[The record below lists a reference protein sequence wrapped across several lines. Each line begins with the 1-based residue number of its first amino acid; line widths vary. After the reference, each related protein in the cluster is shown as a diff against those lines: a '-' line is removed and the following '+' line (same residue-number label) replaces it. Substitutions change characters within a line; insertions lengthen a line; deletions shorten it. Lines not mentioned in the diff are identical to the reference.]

1 MPKVTREDIPNWF
14 QRQTG
19 FDVDVEEL
27 KKAAELDRI
36 ACADEP
42 MKLMRE
48 LWGITPRDCE
58 NLLGAPSRTVEQW
71 FHTKSSRPAS
81 WVIRLIVEKCA
92 ELHARRTGRLL
103 RKKSRTHKNSRW

>member
-1 MPKVTREDIPNWF
+1 MLSFEEKKVENMPKVTREDIPNWF

-19 FDVDVEEL
+19 FDVSIDEL
-27 KKAAELDRI
+27 KRAALLDRI

-48 LWGITPRDCE
+48 VWGITPTELER
-58 NLLGAPSRTVEQW
+58 LLGAPPRTVEQW
-71 FHTKSSRPAS
+71 FRKEASRPPS

-92 ELHARRTGRLL
+92 AYQKEREQE
-103 RKKSRTHKNSRW
+103 

>member
-19 FDVDVEEL
+19 FDVDVQEL
-27 KKAAELDRI
+27 KKAVELDRI

-58 NLLGAPSRTVEQW
+58 RLLGAPSRTVVQW
-71 FHTKSSRPAS
+71 FQTKSTGPAS
-81 WVIRLIVEKCA
+81 WVVRLIVEKCA
-92 ELHARRTGRLL
+92 ALHEQRRNNR
-103 RKKSRTHKNSRW
+103 S